1 MTCTKCNS
9 FILKRFIQ
17 FACTNLG
24 GCQKEWGNFLNSS
37 EREGYPERGKGGG
50 FQPWRK
56 LWAWEYKALEGSRS
70 LAENEG
76 PMLVSMKSPE
86 KAINLLRDSFFSVLG
101 VMRMWL
107 KLEKLKTLRGNLIT
121 IAFLL
126 RPYSGIIFTGLVSG
140 TIINRGSVF
149 SMKMK
154 TTNISKSR

>member
-24 GCQKEWGNFLNSS
+24 GCQKEWGNFLNLLQK
-37 EREGYPERGKGGG
+37 ERGTQKGGG

-76 PMLVSMKSPE
+76 PMLGSMKSPE

-101 VMRMWL
+101 VMRIWL
-107 KLEKLKTLRGNLIT
+107 KLAKLKTLRGNLIT